1 MVITYKT
8 NTKLEAHELSDLF
21 KASGIKRP
29 VEDLNRVKKMIDNSN
44 LTVTAW
50 DGEKLVGVARA
61 LSDFGY
67 CCYLSDLAVDKEYQN
82 QGIGH
87 ELVDEIQKLIGEE
100 SNLVLLS
107 APEAMDYYPKIGF
120 EKCGFAY
127 LIHRKK

>member
-8 NTKLEAHELSDLF
+8 NAKLEAHELSDLF
-21 KASGIKRP
+21 KSSGIKRP
-29 VEDLNRVKKMIDNSN
+29 VEDLNRVKNMIDNSN
-44 LTVTAW
+44 LLVTAW

-61 LSDFGY
+61 LSDLSY

-87 ELVDEIQKLIGEE
+87 ELVNEIQKLIGDE

-107 APEAMDYYPKIGF
+107 APEAMEYYPKIGF
-120 EKCGFAY
+120 EKAGNAY
-127 LIHRKK
+127 VIYRKK

>member
-8 NTKLEAHELSDLF
+8 SAKLEAHELSDLF

-29 VEDLNRVKKMIDNSN
+29 VEDLNRVKNMIDNSN
-44 LTVTAW
+44 LLVTAW

-61 LSDFGY
+61 LSDFSY

-87 ELVDEIQKLIGEE
+87 ELVNEIQKLIGEE

-107 APEAMDYYPKIGF
+107 APEAMEYYPKIGF
-120 EKCGFAY
+120 EKAGNAY
-127 LIHRKK
+127 IIYRKK

>member
-8 NTKLEAHELSDLF
+8 NAKLEAHELSDLF

-29 VEDLNRVKKMIDNSN
+29 VEDLNRVKNMIDNSN
-44 LTVTAW
+44 LLITAW

-61 LSDFGY
+61 LSDFSY

-87 ELVDEIQKLIGEE
+87 ELVNEILKLIGDE

-107 APEAMDYYPKIGF
+107 APEAMEYYPKIGF
-120 EKCGFAY
+120 EKAGNAY
-127 LIHRKK
+127 IIYRKK

>member
-8 NTKLEAHELSDLF
+8 NAKLEAHELSDLF

-29 VEDLNRVKKMIDNSN
+29 VEDLNRVKNMIDNSN
-44 LTVTAW
+44 LLITAW

-61 LSDFGY
+61 LSDFSY

-87 ELVDEIQKLIGEE
+87 ELVNEIQKLIGDE

-107 APEAMDYYPKIGF
+107 APEAMEYYPKIGF
-120 EKCGFAY
+120 EKAGNAY
-127 LIHRKK
+127 IIYRKK

>member
-8 NTKLEAHELSDLF
+8 NAKLEAHELSDLF

-29 VEDLNRVKKMIDNSN
+29 VEDLNRVKNMIDNSN
-44 LTVTAW
+44 LLITAW

-61 LSDFGY
+61 LSDFSY

-87 ELVDEIQKLIGEE
+87 ELVNKIQKLIGDE

-107 APEAMDYYPKIGF
+107 APEAMEYYPKIGF
-120 EKCGFAY
+120 EKAGNAY
-127 LIHRKK
+127 IIYRKK